1 MPVRGE
7 AYTAHCITGDRMVKF
22 ADLHNQNHKI
32 TELSNVFL
40 YLIRERAMCDTECAR
55 TLFFDYVSKVREH
68 MELVD
73 AQLCGCLIKSQ
84 DRTMANTADRFLSG
98 STEIKRIFAAYL
110 KDWCNERKGE
120 LSIADHKAFVEE
132 TNQMFSL
139 VLDRIQRETEHLYP
153 LVRKLNEGDRCAID

>member
-1 MPVRGE
+1 
-7 AYTAHCITGDRMVKF
+7 MVNF
-22 ADLHNQNHKI
+22 SDLHAQNHRI

-40 YLIRERAMCDTECAR
+40 YLIRERSMCDTECAR
-55 TLFFDYVSKVREH
+55 SLFFEYVAKVREH
-68 MELVD
+68 VELVD
-73 AQLCGCLIKSQ
+73 AQLCARLIQSQ
-84 DRTMANTADRFLSG
+84 HREMKNTADRFLSG

-120 LSIADHKAFVEE
+120 LRIADHDAFVAD

-153 LVRKLNEGDRCAID
+153 LVRKLQEKAAA

>member
-1 MPVRGE
+1 
-7 AYTAHCITGDRMVKF
+7 MVNF
-22 ADLHNQNHKI
+22 ADLHAQNHKI

-40 YLIRERAMCDTECAR
+40 YLIRERSMCDTECAR
-55 TLFFDYVSKVREH
+55 MVFFDFVAKVREH

-98 STEIKRIFAAYL
+98 SVEIKRIFAAYL
-110 KDWCNERKGE
+110 KDWCNERKRE
-120 LSIADHKAFVEE
+120 LSIADHASFVKD
-132 TNQMFSL
+132 TNQIFGL

-153 LVRKLNEGDRCAID
+153 LVRKLQEKGLCPVE